1 MNKKELDAIKRF
13 IKEQIIVYKEESE
26 KAGNK
31 LYGHDCTLDNRI
43 EYAMDKAHYSGKFL
57 AYAECFALIED
68 TKKAIKFFKSLKWNN
83 KLIEGIIK
91 GLELYKEIKRD
102 ANKSKNKATGNEIKK
117 ADNRENN

>member
-1 MNKKELDAIKRF
+1 MNKKELDVIKQF
-13 IKEQIIVYKEESE
+13 IKNQIIVYKQESE
-26 KAGNK
+26 KAEKK
-31 LYGHDCTLDNRI
+31 LYSHNYTLDNRI

-91 GLELYKEIKRD
+91 GMELYKEIKRD
-102 ANKSKNKATGNEIKK
+102 ANKSKNKTTGNEKK
-117 ADNRENN
+117 KKFV